1 MITLDQVEELGGYT
15 VIYADPPWQYND
27 KGSNGAA
34 EKHYSTMS
42 IEEVCAMPVKRL
54 AAPTSALFLWAVG
67 PMLPD
72 AFRVID
78 AWGFTYKTVAFN
90 WIKSKNAKDFFGLG
104 RWTRQ
109 NAEYCLL
116 GIRDR
121 PERRSASV
129 RQVVFA
135 EEDTHRFTVDWDET
149 QGTQPDDVCR
159 VCGTTKRFHS
169 FWFPGYQGETL
180 GAQIQRHSAKPP
192 EARER
197 IVELLGDVP
206 RIELFARTPTE
217 GWDVWGDEVECSV
230 DMGI

>member
-15 VIYADPPWQYND
+15 VLYADPPWQYND

-42 IEEVCAMPVKRL
+42 IEEVCAMPVARL

-67 PMLPD
+67 PMLPE
-72 AFRVID
+72 AFMVMK

-121 PERRSASV
+121 PERQSASV
-129 RQVVFA
+129 RQVLFGI
-135 EEDTHRFTVDWDET
+135 EEM
-149 QGTQPDDVCR
+149 
-159 VCGTTKRFHS
+159 
-169 FWFPGYQGETL
+169 TL
-180 GAQIQRHSAKPP
+180 GAPLQRHSRKPD
-192 EARER
+192 EARDR
-197 IVELLGDVP
+197 IVTLLGDVP
-206 RIELFARTPTE
+206 RIELFARAKVE
-217 GWDVWGDEVECSV
+217 GWDAWGDEVQCDV
-230 DMGI
+230 DLGI